1 MADNLK
7 MQNEVHDVSDIF
19 LAKTP
24 LEEIHHRLS
33 AKMVPFAGYEMPI
46 QYPTGIM
53 AEHHHTRQSAGLF
66 DVSHMG
72 AVEVIGERA
81 TEALEKLIPCDLAE
95 ISLGEMRYGVFL
107 LESGGVLDDL
117 LITRRENGYLLVI
130 NASRKSEDIAYLQS
144 HLPEEVD
151 LRVWESPV
159 MIALQGPKAAEV
171 LERFYSQVS
180 SLTFMMGKAFEKIW
194 ISRSGYTGE
203 DGFEILAPQED
214 GISITEKLLAE
225 PEVKPIGLGA
235 RDSLRLEAGLCLYG
249 HELNESITPVEAGIA
264 WSIGKRR
271 RLVGGFLGADKI
283 LRQLKDGVSRR
294 RVGMAL
300 LPGSIP
306 REGAEVLSGNG
317 DVIGFVSSG
326 GHSPTLGHPISMG
339 YVDQAHAGIGTDILI
354 QVRGQARAAKVV
366 KMPFVPHAYFKK

>member
-1 MADNLK
+1 MADSLK
-7 MQNEVHDVSDIF
+7 MQNEALNASYIL

-24 LEEIHHRLS
+24 LEKIHHRLG

-72 AVEVIGERA
+72 AVEIIGDQA
-81 TEALEKLIPCDLAE
+81 TKALENLIPCDLAE
-95 ISLGEMRYGVFL
+95 MSCGEIRYGVFL
-107 LESGGVLDDL
+107 LESGCVLDDL

-130 NASRKSEDIAYLQS
+130 NASRKSEDIKYLQS
-144 HLPEEVD
+144 HLPADVI
-151 LRVWESPV
+151 LRVWENPV
-159 MIALQGPKAAEV
+159 MIALQGPKAADV
-171 LERFYSQVS
+171 LERFYPKVS
-180 SLTFMMGKAFEKIW
+180 SLLFMTGKAFENTW

-203 DGFEILAPQED
+203 DGFEILAPQEE
-214 GISITEKLLAE
+214 GISMTEKLLAE
-225 PEVKPIGLGA
+225 SEVKPIGLGA

-249 HELNESITPVEAGIA
+249 HELNENTTPVEAGIA

-271 RLVGGFLGADKI
+271 RQVGEFLGADRI
-283 LRQLKDGVSRR
+283 LAQLKEGVSCR

-306 REGAEVLSGNG
+306 REGAEVLSEKGN
-317 DVIGFVSSG
+317 VIGFVSSG

-339 YVDQAHAGIGTDILI
+339 YVDQAQAAIGTDVLI